1 MNFKYK
7 ELNTFTSN
15 RPNNREFIKI
25 STFSEA
31 GPFKKAK
38 SWCDKQEPRQREKN
52 PHFGP
57 INHPF
62 TASSLRLGST

>member
-1 MNFKYK
+1 MIFKNK

-15 RPNNREFIKI
+15 KPNNRDLIKI

-38 SWCDKQEPRQREKN
+38 SWCDRQEARQREKN

-62 TASSLRLGST
+62 TASSPRLGAT